1 MQHQSNYDRIV
12 KTIDTLDYFEQLS
25 LFNHIN
31 VFQGATRKPDRIPMV
46 RILHGLAAFRSKQ
59 KSGVIFL
66 LKKEN
71 KNELE

>member
-12 KTIDTLDYFEQLS
+12 KTIDTLDYFKQLS

-31 VFQGATRKPDRIPMV
+31 VFQGTTRKPDRVPV
-46 RILHGLAAFRSKQ
+46 SRIILGLAAFRSKQ
-59 KSGVIFL
+59 KSGVICL

-71 KNELE
+71 KDELA